1 MLFKNMVFSPFRS
14 VLGSA
19 SVLALAL
26 AVGVPLVSACKTRT
40 FQSGDASVK
49 IKITNNDTGITEP
62 FDVNDVSILIPFEMA
77 RTSREFAMSKFMTQ
91 EQLNDVLKVPEGA
104 QMGTFSN
111 SGSISPVQ
119 FSDPS
124 QLIGNW
130 RIVSLRVDTCAP
142 GAHFA
147 ATLASGDQ
155 ATRDRLCV
163 IQIRLIA
170 QPFPN
175 NSEEDVT
182 FHLLYNQPKNEESL
196 KSLLV
201 ALDKVRKASQGKTK
215 GAPLGIHPGLVDAST
230 KQATLAAINDL
241 LSATA
246 APDKLGS
253 LAVMALASA
262 GPEPWVFFAMSN
274 AAGPN
279 GKQLQLIKIPTVST
293 AVLSTENQTADK
305 GSFQALSFITN
316 EHVLGVPTNT
326 PFRVEIGD
334 NGVPSVKPIEAPM
347 PVAIPNRS
355 TKAILDAPGFDSVEI
370 GVLDAAKMK
379 ILHEID
385 NPKPNAFFNMDCV
398 SCHTTGNLMMR
409 RLAFLGDAPTD
420 PNLKNERDRIISGN
434 TEGRFPIPKGVTGYI
449 NRAAL
454 PTQASF
460 GNPWSVR
467 NFGYFNSQ
475 ATIGIRTATESA
487 EVAEEINME
496 NLGFAAAGPNSC
508 NLRTPQEWK
517 DIEPKLWT
525 CMTFG
530 PDSVQSCLSRF
541 CSSEPPREGVEQQNG
556 GVKVCSAPL
565 SVVGL
570 SPGSSLFVLSLDAA
584 NGERRSR
591 AIMLDGGASGGFTKR
606 LDFVHGKAGAD
617 VVRSTLDVRQD
628 GADKITLRHRNS
640 SGRDLFVVPN
650 GGTIPL
656 TWNCNRFEGK
666 IQGAQVFVAAS
677 EEDFEL
683 AGSGQQQTIRPDRL
697 PVEVPKDNAAR
708 RPSARPS
715 PVRQLR

>member
-1 MLFKNMVFSPFRS
+1 MHLKNLLLRK
-14 VLGSA
+14 LL
-19 SVLALAL
+19 LALAL
-26 AVGVPLVSACKTRT
+26 GGPLVSACKTRT

-49 IKITNNDTGITEP
+49 IKIQNNDTGITEP
-62 FDVNDVSILIPFEMA
+62 FDVNDVSILFPFEMA
-77 RTSREFAMSKFMTQ
+77 RTSPEFAMSKFMTQ
-91 EQLNDVLKVPEGA
+91 EQLNQVLKVPEGA
-104 QMGTFSN
+104 PMGTFSN

-119 FSDPS
+119 FSPQS
-124 QLIGNW
+124 KLIANW

-215 GAPLGIHPGLVDAST
+215 GAPLGVHPGLDDAST
-230 KQATLAAINDL
+230 EAATRAAINDL

-279 GKQLQLIKIPTVST
+279 GKQLQLIQIPTVST
-293 AVLSTENQTADK
+293 AVLSNENQTPDK
-305 GSFQALSFITN
+305 GSFQALSFLTN

-326 PFRVEIGD
+326 PFRLEFD
-334 NGVPSVKPIEAPM
+334 ENGSPSVKPIASPF

-420 PNLKNERDRIISGN
+420 PNQNNERGRIISGN
-434 TEGRFPIPKGVTGYI
+434 TEGRFPIPRGVTGYTD
-449 NRAAL
+449 RGAL

-475 ATIGIRTATESA
+475 PTVGNRTATESA
-487 EVAEEINME
+487 EVAEEINIE
-496 NLGFAAAGPNSC
+496 NLGLEKAGPNSC

-517 DIEPKLWT
+517 DVEPKLWT

-530 PDSVQSCLSRF
+530 PESVQDCLKRF
-541 CSSEPPREGVEQQNG
+541 CPAQAGGAVQQNA
-556 GVKVCSAPL
+556 GVKLCRPPL

-570 SPGSSLFVLSLDAA
+570 SPGSSLFVLSLDAK
-584 NGERRSR
+584 NDERRSR
-591 AIMLDGGASGGFTKR
+591 AIILEGGASGGFAKR
-606 LDFVHGKAGAD
+606 LDFVHGKAGTE
-617 VVRSTLDVRQD
+617 VIRSTLDIKQD
-628 GADKITLRHRNS
+628 GTDKITLRHRNS
-640 SGRDLFVVPN
+640 SGRDLFAVPE
-650 GGTIPL
+650 GGTVSL

-666 IQGAQVFVAAS
+666 FQGAQVFVAAS
-677 EEDFEL
+677 EEDFKL
-683 AGSGQQQTIRPDRL
+683 AGSGEMQTITQDRL

-708 RPSARPS
+708 RPTTRPG
-715 PVRQLR
+715 PVQQR